1 MGPQSYPR
9 TQGVGRFEG
18 PWKLWSP
25 VSKGAILP
33 LALMGGAG
41 TSGWGGVYPQDLH
54 ALATAQGG
62 RGQQGVAYPGLWLN
76 LLFLPVLNRRGQRPG
91 SGLDDQWVRGG
102 RGPTKEPGWVPPT
115 SAPSLFAP
123 VGPVSELLHQGDRV
137 CYRV

>member
-41 TSGWGGVYPQDLH
+41 TSGWGGSIPKISMPWPQPRE
-54 ALATAQGG
+54 GG
-62 RGQQGVAYPGLWLN
+62 
-76 LLFLPVLNRRGQRPG
+76 G
-91 SGLDDQWVRGG
+91 SKGWHILDCG
-102 RGPTKEPGWVPPT
+102 
-115 SAPSLFAP
+115 
-123 VGPVSELLHQGDRV
+123 
-137 CYRV
+137 